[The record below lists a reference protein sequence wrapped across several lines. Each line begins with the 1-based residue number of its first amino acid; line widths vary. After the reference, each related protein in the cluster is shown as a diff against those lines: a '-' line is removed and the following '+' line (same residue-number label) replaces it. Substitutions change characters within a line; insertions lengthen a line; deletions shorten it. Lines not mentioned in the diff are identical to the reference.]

1 MQKNARRW
9 PAICFYFPF
18 IGVFTKVALKL
29 ASVRFKKYGVM
40 LKRRVGGR

>member
-1 MQKNARRW
+1 MRIAGQL
-9 PAICFYFPF
+9 F
-18 IGVFTKVALKL
+18 ISIFHLLVFFTKVALKL